1 MKKVSLVFFVLF
13 LGMAFQGFSQ
23 GAAPKDFF
31 AGPWEIM
38 VFGTPDGDSKM
49 ITTLTRVDGKLS
61 GVLGDASDASK
72 PKFTIEE
79 VIEKADSI
87 TIIFFAEGMDINID
101 LKKVDNNN
109 LDGSLMGMFD
119 ATAKRIPKK

>member
-1 MKKVSLVFFVLF
+1 MKKVSLVFFILF
-13 LGMAFQGFSQ
+13 LGMAFQGFAQ
-23 GAAPKDFF
+23 GIAPKDFF

-38 VFGTPDGDSKM
+38 VYGTPDGDSKL
-49 ITTLTRVDGKLS
+49 TATLTRVDGKLT
-61 GVLGDASDASK
+61 GVLGDATDASK

-79 VIEKADSI
+79 VIEKPDSM

-119 ATAKRIPKK
+119 AKAKRITKK